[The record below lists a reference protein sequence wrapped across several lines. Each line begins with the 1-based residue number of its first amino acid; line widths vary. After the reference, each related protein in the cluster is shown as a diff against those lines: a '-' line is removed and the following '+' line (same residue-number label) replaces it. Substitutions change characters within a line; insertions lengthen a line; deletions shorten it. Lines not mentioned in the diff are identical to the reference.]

1 MALPFK
7 SFRKNQRWMLVC
19 LAVLAMLAFFVLPPF
34 LQYGTGGGPRA
45 DAVAATWSG
54 GTIHAGDLQR
64 AVGMN
69 IVTNRFLAES
79 ALAAGRD
86 PRQMPDFAPTDEREV
101 VRRML
106 LVEEAKKNGIDYS
119 DAAVNRFLAEW
130 TGDRVRPE
138 QFAQMISRLRIGDMS
153 VNERDLFDTIRR
165 ELVAKTQLGLFQRS
179 LTSDPPGWRWD
190 FFRRLRQEANVEL
203 VAVPVETV
211 SGEVPL
217 PSEATLRSFFA
228 KYREEPPRPRSE
240 NPGFRQPRRVKYEY
254 LVAKREAFETAA
266 KGTVTEEE
274 IAAYYEKNKTAL
286 FRARPAEPAPPASGT
301 PATEVPAAPAEG
313 QPAAATP
320 PAAEPP
326 AEPAEKPAAE
336 PAEKPAA
343 EPAEKPASPAVD
355 PAPATDPAP
364 PAAEPAPP
372 ATEPA
377 PPATDPAPAE
387 KPADGAPSG
396 AALESRRGRVRALT
410 VAFQQDSEPAAP
422 AAEPAEKPAAEPAT
436 PVQAEPAAAAPA
448 AAEEAAKP
456 AAAAVAEPAA
466 ATPAEPAAAAPAGEA
481 AASPPEAT
489 PSAPTDATAEA
500 AQFEPLEKV
509 RERIVETLA
518 RQKAGERVDAIFKS
532 FVGDL
537 AGYSESLVLWRA
549 QGADPKL
556 APLAPNI
563 DLIAEKQGLEAGRSP
578 QAVTANE
585 AVEAG
590 GPARSFEIVPDPEN
604 RFGRDIA
611 WLNMMYGPDQM
622 LWRPVT
628 SRDIDGNRYVSWKTA
643 DEADYAPDFDA
654 VRPEVERA
662 WRIIEGRGLAQKK
675 AEALAEKARTSGKPL
690 AETFAGDTAVTVAS
704 PAPFTWLQDTFS
716 QGQPEIAQ
724 PDGISMPGEA
734 FMAAVH
740 GLTPGGVAVAF
751 NEPKTVCYVIRLVS
765 FTPDETAL
773 RESFVKGR
781 DDQRAIAMVAQEQL
795 FKTYRGWMTGLEEQY
810 RLQWKQP
817 ERR

>member
-326 AEPAEKPAAE
+326 
-336 PAEKPAA
+336 
-343 EPAEKPASPAVD
+343 
-355 PAPATDPAP
+355 
-364 PAAEPAPP
+364 
-372 ATEPA
+372 
-377 PPATDPAPAE
+377 
-387 KPADGAPSG
+387 
-396 AALESRRGRVRALT
+396 
-410 VAFQQDSEPAAP
+410 
-422 AAEPAEKPAAEPAT
+422 AEPAEKPAAEPAT

>member
-217 PSEATLRSFFA
+217 PSEATLRTFFA

-336 PAEKPAA
+336 PATP
-343 EPAEKPASPAVD
+343 V
-355 PAPATDPAP
+355 
-364 PAAEPAPP
+364 
-372 ATEPA
+372 
-377 PPATDPAPAE
+377 
-387 KPADGAPSG
+387 
-396 AALESRRGRVRALT
+396 
-410 VAFQQDSEPAAP
+410 Q
-422 AAEPAEKPAAEPAT
+422 AEPAT
-436 PVQAEPAAAAPA
+436 PVQAKPAAAALA

-481 AASPPEAT
+481 AASSPEAT
-489 PSAPTDATAEA
+489 PAAPTDATAGA

-740 GLTPGGVAVAF
+740 GLAPGGVAVAF

-795 FKTYRGWMTGLEEQY
+795 FKTYRGWMTGLEERY
-810 RLQWKQP
+810 KLQFKEP
-817 ERR
+817 ARR